1 MALNIQEQC
10 GTVDEMIDRV
20 FLLTWG
26 KTPDPSERN
35 SVYEFLEI
43 RLEEPGQSPE
53 LIRLE
58 DLCHVLLNSNPFLYK
73 E

>member
-1 MALNIQEQC
+1 MAVTIKEQ
-10 GTVDEMIDRV
+10 GGSVDEMIDRA

-26 KTPDPSERN
+26 KIPDPSERN
-35 SVYEFLEI
+35 SVYEFLQV
-43 RLEEPGQSPE
+43 RLEEPSQSPD
-53 LIRLE
+53 LVRME